1 MHVCF
6 ICSEYPPAPH
16 GGTGSSY
23 RDLSEG
29 LVAAGHQATVVG
41 VYKPQHGGGTEEK
54 LNGVRIVRLNHSPN
68 WLRYK
73 LGALSDRYRISRWL
87 ARENQKTSF
96 DVIEASDY
104 GGWLRFGGPKGV
116 PTVVRIRGS
125 NYFFDT
131 ELKRTGNTFEHN
143 LEREALARAD
153 VIGSVSRY
161 AAKQTLDI
169 CKLSHRPCTILYNAV
184 DTELFSPSDTVKT
197 EAGLIVFVNYIN
209 PKKGIEQLIDA
220 MNIVCRSHPE
230 AKLAAIGQDA
240 QKPEKGQTYLEK
252 IQQRIRPEFRNRII
266 FTGRLE
272 RYKGVVEYLRR
283 AHICC
288 YPSHMETFGIAP
300 LEAMSVGKPTIFSQT
315 GPGPE
320 IIEDGISGLLC
331 DPYSPEDIAV
341 KIMFLLKDRSLAKM
355 LAANARQRV
364 ETLFSKKDWIHR
376 NIEFYNDVIS
386 RKGARE

>member
-1 MHVCF
+1 MHACF

-23 RDLSEG
+23 RDLAEG
-29 LVAAGHQATVVG
+29 LVATGHQATVVG
-41 VYKPQHGGGTEEK
+41 VYAKKNGGGTEEK
-54 LNGVRIVRLNHSPN
+54 LNGVRVVRLDHSPS

-73 LGALSDRYRISRWL
+73 LGALADRYRISKWL
-87 ARENQKTSF
+87 ARENRKTPF

-104 GGWLRFGGPKGV
+104 DGWLRFGGPKGV

-131 ELKRTGNTFEHN
+131 ELQRPGNAFEHN

-161 AAKQTLDI
+161 AAKQTLEI
-169 CKLSHRPCTILYNAV
+169 CKLDHRPCTILYNAV
-184 DTELFSPSDTVKT
+184 DTELFSPSNAVQT
-197 EAGLIVFVNYIN
+197 EPGLIVFVNYIN

-220 MNIVCRSHPE
+220 MNIVCQSHPE
-230 AKLAAIGQDA
+230 AKLAAIGQDT
-240 QKPEKGQTYLEK
+240 QKPENGKTYLEK
-252 IQQRIRPEFRNRII
+252 LQQRIKPEFRDRII
-266 FTGRLE
+266 FTGRLD

-300 LEAMSVGKPTIFSQT
+300 LEAMSIGKPTIFSKT

-320 IIEDGISGLLC
+320 IIEDGVSGLLC
-331 DPYSPEDIAV
+331 DPRSPEDIAA
-341 KIMFLLKDRSLAKM
+341 KIMLLLNDARLATM
-355 LAANARQRV
+355 LGTNARQRV
-364 ETLFSKKDWIHR
+364 ETLFGKKDWIGR

-386 RKGARE
+386 KRA